1 MSQVNQ
7 ATATENTA
15 DQVTGATEQAAAPKA
30 KRVKKEP
37 VAKPEKAPSKA
48 SISRQIMKSFFDAG
62 KTYEEAIAEM
72 MRVNGYDRQLARGT
86 YKNNAVRAGVPVPA
100 VGVRGAKKKATV
112 TVDTAPVETTAPAAA
127 EQTAEAAP
135 L

>member
-1 MSQVNQ
+1 MSNENQ
-7 ATATENTA
+7 ATATEITT
-15 DQVTGATEQAAAPKA
+15 VEATTTEAPAKT

-37 VAKPEKAPSKA
+37 VVKEAKAPSKA
-48 SISRQIMKSFFDAG
+48 SISREIMARFYAEGKS
-62 KTYEEAIAEM
+62 YEEAIAEM

-112 TVDTAPVETTAPAAA
+112 TVDTEAVP
-127 EQTAEAAP
+127 AEASAEASA
-135 L
+135 